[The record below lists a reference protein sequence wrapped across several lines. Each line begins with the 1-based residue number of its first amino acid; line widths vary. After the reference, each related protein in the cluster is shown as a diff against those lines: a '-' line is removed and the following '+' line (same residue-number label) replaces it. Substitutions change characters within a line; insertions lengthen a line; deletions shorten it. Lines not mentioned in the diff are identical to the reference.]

1 MSIFFPEKY
10 YGNIEYKVVFNTK
23 NILKIQKYTT
33 QMNFRI
39 NEGNGE
45 AIYVIGINDNGKV
58 IGLTDKQIND
68 TILTLRYMTNKIN
81 SKIKFIMNCNFK
93 QSRFLII
100 KIFKD
105 DFEEQLLF

>member
-58 IGLTDKQIND
+58 IGLTDKQISD
-68 TILTLRYMTNKIN
+68 TILILRYMTSKIN
-81 SKIKFIMNCNFK
+81 SRIKFIMNCKFK
-93 QSRFLII
+93 ETRFLIV
-100 KIFKD
+100 KITKD
-105 DFEEQLLF
+105 NFEAQLLF